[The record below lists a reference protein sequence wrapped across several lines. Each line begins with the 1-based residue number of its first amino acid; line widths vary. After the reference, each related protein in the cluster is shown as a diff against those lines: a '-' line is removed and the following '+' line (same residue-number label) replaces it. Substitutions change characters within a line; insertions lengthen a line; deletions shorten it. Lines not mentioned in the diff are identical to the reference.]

1 MVITQELD
9 LLSKEMEMHNQE
21 KKQMASTT
29 LKWLV
34 GKPRKQFQAT
44 LIPKKEIKQKDNE
57 EDENSKSTKKIK
69 T

>member
-1 MVITQELD
+1 MTQELD

-29 LKWLV
+29 LKRLV
-34 GKPRKQFQAT
+34 GRPQKQFQTT
-44 LIPKKEIKQKDNE
+44 LIPEKEIKQEDNK